1 MTAIYPVSRR
11 FPAAKQLQTLVL
23 SIQKP
28 NFSQQNVVLTENL
41 CGELL
46 DKNPDIKYLKKLH
59 SRICIDHDLH
69 SKSSI
74 AIKLMRAYA
83 ACGEFVSTRHI
94 FDKSPEKD
102 VVFFNVMIISY
113 VNNRLYGNG
122 LYVFKSTA
130 GHGTNPDH
138 YTYSCVLKASSGL
151 EDLLVGLQIH
161 AAVVKS
167 WVWLEYVC
175 GEWVNFHVWE
185 MRLLGGGCQSS

>member
-1 MTAIYPVSRR
+1 MTAIYPVSRH
-11 FPAAKQLQTLVL
+11 FPPAKQLQTLVL

-28 NFSQQNVVLTENL
+28 NFSQQNVVPTENL

-46 DKNPDIKYLKKLH
+46 DKNPDIKYLKKPH
-59 SRICIDHDLH
+59 CRICIDHDLH
-69 SKSSI
+69 LKSSI

-94 FDKSPEKD
+94 FDKSPEND

-113 VNNRLYGNG
+113 VNNH
-122 LYVFKSTA
+122 VFKSMA

-161 AAVVKS
+161 AAVVKI

-175 GEWVNFHVWE
+175 GEWVNFHVWK
-185 MRLLGGGCQSS
+185 MRLLGGGWQSS